1 MPTIQKVVEDI
12 VTRSPFLEESIFDG
26 IINLSS
32 LARTIRDD
40 VSERTGK
47 EVQVGAITMALKR
60 VTPKFNPRINM
71 KLRKL
76 FDNTGDITVR
86 SNLVYTTY
94 LNSESLVK
102 NQIELLKML
111 SEHRNVFYIFS
122 QGIYETTVV
131 VSASVIEATDHIF
144 QDEQVVAKITNLS
157 SVTIK
162 LLQDGTDIP
171 GVYYYMIKRISW
183 QGINVIEV
191 ISTTNEHSYLVDD
204 MDVEKTFSILKNLN
218 TLN

>member
-1 MPTIQKVVEDI
+1 MPTIQKVVEEI
-12 VTRSPFLEESIFDG
+12 ITRSPFLEESIADG

-32 LARTIRDD
+32 LARSIQDD
-40 VSERTGK
+40 VSASTGK

-86 SNLVYTTY
+86 SNLVYTTF
-94 LNSESLVK
+94 LNSESLVQK
-102 NQIELLKML
+102 QIGLLKML
-111 SEHRNVFYIFS
+111 SEHRNIFYIFS

-131 VSASVIEATDHIF
+131 VSASVAEETDHIF
-144 QDEQVVAKITNLS
+144 QDEKVVAKLTNLS

-183 QGINVIEV
+183 QGVNVIEV
-191 ISTTNEHSYLVDD
+191 ISTTNEHSYLVNEN
-204 MDVEKTFSILKNLN
+204 DVEKTFSILKNLN
-218 TLN
+218 NLG

>member
-1 MPTIQKVVEDI
+1 MPTIQKVVEEI
-12 VTRSPFLEESIFDG
+12 ITRSPFLEESISDG

-32 LARTIRDD
+32 LARSIRDD

-94 LNSESLVK
+94 LNSESLVQK
-102 NQIELLKML
+102 QIELLKML
-111 SEHRNVFYIFS
+111 SEHSNVFYIFS

-131 VSASVIEATDHIF
+131 VSASIIEKTEHIF
-144 QDEQVVAKITNLS
+144 HDEQVVAKITNLS

-204 MDVEKTFSILKNLN
+204 ANVEKTFSILKNLN
-218 TLN
+218 N

>member
-1 MPTIQKVVEDI
+1 MPTIQKVVEGI
-12 VTRSPFLEESIFDG
+12 ITRSPFLEESISDG

-32 LARTIRDD
+32 LARSIQED
-40 VSERTGK
+40 VSEATGK

-94 LNSESLVK
+94 LNSDSLVEK
-102 NQIELLKML
+102 QIEMLKML
-111 SEHRNVFYIFS
+111 NEHRNVFYIFS
-122 QGIYETTVV
+122 QGIYETTIV
-131 VSASVIEATDHIF
+131 VSASVAEETDHIF
-144 QDEQVVAKITNLS
+144 QNEEVVAKLTNLS

-162 LLQDGTDIP
+162 LLQDGTAIP

-183 QGINVIEV
+183 QGVNVIEV
-191 ISTTNEHSYLVDD
+191 ISTTNEHSYLVDEV
-204 MDVEKTFSILKNLN
+204 DVEKTFSILKNLN
-218 TLN
+218 NLS

>member
-12 VTRSPFLEESIFDG
+12 ITRSPFLEESISDG

-94 LNSESLVK
+94 LNSESLVQK
-102 NQIELLKML
+102 QIELLKML
-111 SEHRNVFYIFS
+111 SERRNVFYIFS

-204 MDVEKTFSILKNLN
+204 SDVEKTFSILKNLN
-218 TLN
+218 NLN

>member
-1 MPTIQKVVEDI
+1 MPTIQKVVEEI
-12 VTRSPFLEESIFDG
+12 ITRSPFLEESICDG

-32 LARTIRDD
+32 LARSIRDD

-94 LNSESLVK
+94 LNSESLVQK
-102 NQIELLKML
+102 QIELLKML
-111 SEHRNVFYIFS
+111 SEHSNVFYIFS

-131 VSASVIEATDHIF
+131 VSASIIEKTEHIF
-144 QDEQVVAKITNLS
+144 HDEQVVAKITNLS

-204 MDVEKTFSILKNLN
+204 TNVEKTFSILKNLN
-218 TLN
+218 N

>member
-1 MPTIQKVVEDI
+1 MPTIQKVVEEI
-12 VTRSPFLEESIFDG
+12 ITRSPFLEESISDG

-32 LARTIRDD
+32 LARSIQDE
-40 VSERTGK
+40 VSESTGK
-47 EVQVGAITMALKR
+47 DVQVGAITMALKR

-102 NQIELLKML
+102 KQIELLKML

-131 VSASVIEATDHIF
+131 VSASVAEETDYIF
-144 QDEQVVAKITNLS
+144 QDEEVVAKITNLS

-191 ISTTNEHSYLVDD
+191 ISTTNEHSYLVDEI
-204 MDVEKTFSILKNLN
+204 DVEKTFSILKNLN
-218 TLN
+218 KLN

>member
-1 MPTIQKVVEDI
+1 MPTIQKVVEEI
-12 VTRSPFLEESIFDG
+12 ITRSPFLEESISDG

-32 LARTIRDD
+32 LARSIQDD
-40 VSERTGK
+40 VSESTGK
-47 EVQVGAITMALKR
+47 DVQVGAITMALKR

-102 NQIELLKML
+102 KQIELLTML

-131 VSASVIEATDHIF
+131 VSASVAEEIDHIF
-144 QDEQVVAKITNLS
+144 QDEEVVAKITNLS

-191 ISTTNEHSYLVDD
+191 ISTTNEHSYLVDEI
-204 MDVEKTFSILKNLN
+204 DVERTFSILKNLN
-218 TLN
+218 NLN

>member
-1 MPTIQKVVEDI
+1 MPTIQKVVEEI
-12 VTRSPFLEESIFDG
+12 ITRSPFLEESISDG

-32 LARTIRDD
+32 LARSIQDD
-40 VSERTGK
+40 VSESTGK
-47 EVQVGAITMALKR
+47 DVQVGAITMALKR

-86 SNLVYTTY
+86 SNLVYMTY

-102 NQIELLKML
+102 KQIELLKML
-111 SEHRNVFYIFS
+111 SDHRNVFYIFS

-131 VSASVIEATDHIF
+131 VSASVAEETDHIF
-144 QDEQVVAKITNLS
+144 QDEEVVAKITNLS

-191 ISTTNEHSYLVDD
+191 ISTTNEHSYLVDEI
-204 MDVEKTFSILKNLN
+204 DVEKTFSILKNLN
-218 TLN
+218 NLN

>member
-1 MPTIQKVVEDI
+1 MPTIQKVVEEI
-12 VTRSPFLEESIFDG
+12 ITLSPFLEESISDG

-32 LARTIRDD
+32 LARSIRDD

-94 LNSESLVK
+94 LNSESLVQK
-102 NQIELLKML
+102 QIELLKML

-131 VSASVIEATDHIF
+131 VSASVIEQIDHIF
-144 QDEQVVAKITNLS
+144 HNEQVVAKITNLS

-162 LLQDGTDIP
+162 LLQDGTNIP

-204 MDVEKTFSILKNLN
+204 ANVEQTFSILKNLN
-218 TLN
+218 NLN